1 MVNDVEPYERGYMDH
16 EGTPTLGAV
25 PGVDLDDYKA
35 TLIERLSNP
44 EVRDTVTRLCA
55 ESSDRIPK
63 WLLPVVRHTSSTT
76 ARPRSAAVGGQ
87 LGALRRG
94 TDERSEP
101 IEVVDQLKDRVTA
114 NAQNGS
120 FIEDRELFGD
130 LADNHRFR
138 AAYEEALNTLHEH
151 GARRTLERYQS
162 V

>member
-1 MVNDVEPYERGYMDH
+1 VVNDLEPYERSYMDH

-63 WLLPVVRHTSSTT
+63 WLLPVVRHNLEHDGEIE
-76 ARPRSAAVGGQ
+76 RSAAVV
-87 LGALRRG
+87 ASWARYAEG
-94 TDERSEP
+94 TDEQGEP

-120 FIEDRELFGD
+120 FIKAVQLVR
-130 LADNHRFR
+130 
-138 AAYEEALNTLHEH
+138 
-151 GARRTLERYQS
+151 
-162 V
+162 

>member
-1 MVNDVEPYERGYMDH
+1 MASWARY
-16 EGTPTLGAV
+16 
-25 PGVDLDDYKA
+25 
-35 TLIERLSNP
+35 
-44 EVRDTVTRLCA
+44 A
-55 ESSDRIPK
+55 E
-63 WLLPVVRHTSSTT
+63 
-76 ARPRSAAVGGQ
+76 
-87 LGALRRG
+87 G
-94 TDERSEP
+94 TDERGEP

>member
-1 MVNDVEPYERGYMDH
+1 MNDLEPYERGYMDH

-76 ARPRSAAVGGQ
+76 ARPRSAAVGASWARYAEGPTS
-87 LGALRRG
+87 AVS
-94 TDERSEP
+94 RS
-101 IEVVDQLKDRVTA
+101 RSSTSSRTA
-114 NAQNGS
+114 SPPTPRTARS
-120 FIEDRELFGD
+120 SRDRELFGD

-151 GARRTLERYQS
+151 GAHRTLERYQS